1 MIKMAQPLGLYS
13 GILES
18 NGDCKMPNQ
27 NDTPES
33 PDSQGPAEIE
43 KLEDQKML
51 DRVANKTAE
60 QAGETKQRYD
70 HDHSIFTI

>member
-1 MIKMAQPLGLYS
+1 
-13 GILES
+13 
-18 NGDCKMPNQ
+18 MPNQ

-60 QAGETKQRYD
+60 QAGETEQRYD